1 MRNRRFNLLP
11 RNAICSYRQ
20 RMAQINHLIQADAK
34 EIGCLVHRHL
44 RKFAE
49 MNICIGGNWEKI

>member
-1 MRNRRFNLLP
+1 
-11 RNAICSYRQ
+11 
-20 RMAQINHLIQADAK
+20 MAQINHLIQADAK